1 MLIFSRFD
9 LNNKFL
15 CLLCRVWSLH
25 KRRPVQFFCRL
36 LFLFFISTTQSPA
49 ILTNAFTLACRSLS
63 PAVCLYFTL
72 CIITR
77 SRDDQR
83 SRKHILNCCF
93 TNNFFLRSDVDYS
106 SFDHHHFLVLN
117 NSWNGRL
124 DRADA
129 GGDRSDRRATPR
141 DPLSDSEGLRTA
153 STTGRRRCN
162 KRTNYKFVSSPQ
174 FDVVMI
180 IITIVVVRNGESD
193 RSTSVVVVVVV
204 ATKRCDPIQ
213 ATVYDKNW
221 WRDKGALR
229 RVVSIERKASHK
241 KNRVWIHIIQ

>member
-1 MLIFSRFD
+1 MLLLLLADRCPLQCVCISHCALSQDRETTNEVENTFWIAASPIIF
-9 LNNKFL
+9 
-15 CLLCRVWSLH
+15 
-25 KRRPVQFFCRL
+25 FF
-36 LFLFFISTTQSPA
+36 FF
-49 ILTNAFTLACRSLS
+49 R
-63 PAVCLYFTL
+63 
-72 CIITR
+72 
-77 SRDDQR
+77 
-83 SRKHILNCCF
+83 
-93 TNNFFLRSDVDYS
+93 RSDVDS
-106 SFDHHHFLVLN
+106 SSYHTVLVLN
-117 NSWNGRL
+117 DSRNDRL

-129 GGDRSDRRATPR
+129 GGDGSDRRATPR
-141 DPLSDSEGLRTA
+141 DPLSDSEGLRAA

-180 IITIVVVRNGESD
+180 IITIVVVRNSESD
-193 RSTSVVVVVVV
+193 RSTSVVVVVV

-229 RVVSIERKASHK
+229 RVVSIERKACHK